1 MAIEKFTIARNDDIY
16 ECFPY
21 ILPFPKPAELS

>member
-16 ECFPY
+16 ECFP
-21 ILPFPKPAELS
+21 ISAVPEPAELS